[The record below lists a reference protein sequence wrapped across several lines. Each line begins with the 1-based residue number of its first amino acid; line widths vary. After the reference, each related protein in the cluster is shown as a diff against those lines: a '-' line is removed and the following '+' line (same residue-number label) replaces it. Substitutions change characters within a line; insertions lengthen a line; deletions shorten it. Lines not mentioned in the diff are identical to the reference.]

1 LSRSRSDTRLAIALA
16 AIAILSTVILAL
28 IVLFLLREAA
38 PVLQRVGLM
47 RFFTDAS
54 WNPVERLYGIA
65 PMLVGTL
72 AASTGAVLLAA
83 PLGIGSALFCR
94 YYAPAGI
101 ARIQRALVSLL
112 AGIPSVVYGF
122 WGLVVLVPAI
132 AALKPPGA
140 SLLAGMLVLA
150 IMILPT
156 VALTTDSAL
165 AAVPVGYSQGAAL
178 LGLSREAAILH
189 VLLPAARAGIG
200 AGVLLATARALGE
213 TLAVIMVSGNVVQLP
228 ASLFDPIRT
237 LTANIALEMA
247 YATGDHRAAL
257 FVSGLALTAIVT
269 VVVITAWRLAEGR
282 VAGSTGHG

>member
-140 SLLAGMLVLA
+140 SL
-150 IMILPT
+150 PT